1 MNATAQSSPGSIY
14 VLRDVHKHFGS
25 GTSLVRALDG
35 VELTV
40 AEGEFLAIQGPTG
53 QGKSTLLTLLG
64 GLDRPSSGEVVFDG
78 QALQIVGEVEMAHLR
93 AHAFGFVFQTFNLI
107 PTLTAQENVETA
119 LVPFA
124 VAPQDRR
131 ERAAEMLGHL
141 GLADRGHHLP
151 HELSGGQQQRVA
163 IARAL
168 VKDPRVL
175 LADEPTGNL
184 DEQTRDEIFG
194 LLEGLWRN
202 RGLTMVVVT
211 HDSAIAQ
218 RAQRIATI
226 EAGRVS
232 TGRSGP
238 TERAVNGR
246 ASSEIHLERTDK
258 PVPSGGLGVRP

>member
-1 MNATAQSSPGSIY
+1 MNDRTDGRGAHIY
-14 VLRDVHKHFGS
+14 ELIDVHKHFGS

-40 AEGEFLAIQGPTG
+40 ADGEFLAVQGPTG

-64 GLDRPSSGEVVFDG
+64 GLDRPTSGEIIFDG
-78 QALQIVGEVEMAHLR
+78 QTLQTLGEADMAHLR

-119 LVPFA
+119 LVPLA
-124 VAPQDRR
+124 VAANDRR
-131 ERAAEMLGHL
+131 DRAMETLGQF
-141 GLADRGHHLP
+141 GLADRAHHLP
-151 HELSGGQQQRVA
+151 NELSGGQQQRVA

-184 DEQTRDEIFG
+184 DEHTRDEIFG

-202 RGLTMVVVT
+202 RGLTLVVVT
-211 HDSAIAQ
+211 HDSTIAR

-226 EAGRVS
+226 RAGRVHY
-232 TGRSGP
+232 GSGP
-238 TERAVNGR
+238 VNSAATAAGLPNHQLRPSERVA
-246 ASSEIHLERTDK
+246 
-258 PVPSGGLGVRP
+258 